1 MCIRDR
7 VAHLAGIPS
16 SVIKRAWEILQQ
28 LEHDDQQI
36 TGFQSPLFLETHPI
50 LDEILSIDLSR
61 ITPLDAINKLHQL
74 QTDIRE
80 SV

>member
-1 MCIRDR
+1 
-7 VAHLAGIPS
+7 P
-16 SVIKRAWEILQQ
+16 
-28 LEHDDQQI
+28 
-36 TGFQSPLFLETHPI
+36 HPI
-50 LDEILSIDLSR
+50 LDEILSMDLSV